1 MSSVRTLVFA
11 ALLTL
16 ACGQARADALD
27 DLRQTLRGLPGK
39 TAISGSAERRID
51 IEVSEK
57 PREQASVKFGFSAG
71 PSGLQLTHVPEVLA
85 LAEAD
90 RLNPDPDKPR
100 PVARALDSVQ
110 ASELSAMLS
119 VAPALLHDL
128 ERAKLRSE
136 TGVTLNG
143 AAVRLLEFEVPLR
156 MPAADLK
163 RVKESSVVLK
173 LWLGADGVPVAA
185 ERSVRI
191 KGRVMMIGF
200 EIHETL
206 ARTLARRGDRLL
218 GLREE
223 RRLDSSGF
231 GASTRDIRITTLQVQ

>member
-1 MSSVRTLVFA
+1 MPSVRAMVVSACL
-11 ALLTL
+11 ALSSGT
-16 ACGQARADALD
+16 AHADALD
-27 DLRQTLRGLPGK
+27 DLRQALRGLPGK
-39 TAISGSAERRID
+39 AAVSGNAERKID
-51 IEVSEK
+51 IDISEK
-57 PREQASVKFGFSAG
+57 PREQASVKFGFAAG
-71 PSGLQLTHVPEVLA
+71 PAGLQLTHAPEVLA

-100 PVARALDSVQ
+100 PFARALDSVQ
-110 ASELSAMLS
+110 ASELAAMLN

-136 TGVTLNG
+136 TSDTLNG
-143 AAVRLLEFEVPLR
+143 ASVRLLEFELPLR
-156 MPAADLK
+156 MPAVDLK
-163 RVKESSVVLK
+163 RVKESSIVLK

-206 ARTLARRGDRLL
+206 ARTLVRRGDRLL

-231 GASTRDIRITTLQVQ
+231 GASTRDVRITALQLQ